1 MRAWRAVGW
10 LIIGALTA
18 EEHLR
23 ENRHAYCAAC
33 FASLAAVSVRK
44 LCKKAS

>member
-1 MRAWRAVGW
+1 MKAWRAIGW
-10 LIIGALTA
+10 LIIGGLTA

-23 ENRHAYCAAC
+23 RQRHVYCAAC
-33 FASLAAVSVRK
+33 LASLAAVSVRK